1 MNNHFLERAPFHRR
15 PKAAAILV
23 LVALASLTKP
33 ASAEDAALRGTFEA
47 VRAIDAQMARIGYRL
62 ATANASL
69 CDRLEPGLGIVLHT
83 PSQYAGGLR
92 KEAAAHFRFAGPVAV
107 EAVIE
112 GSPAAQAG
120 IEADDTLIAIGPAQ
134 FAPADPQAKT
144 STAALI
150 KAAAQVA
157 ALPPDRPLEIHGV
170 RDGVAYTRTVTPVS
184 ACRTRFEAAI
194 KSDFE
199 AQADGEMVQLSSRF
213 LLDYPEDQVAAAM
226 AHELAHNVLRHGER
240 LEAQGVSYGL
250 LAGLGRNVRY
260 FRQTEIEAD
269 ILSVSLL
276 ANAGYDPNAAV
287 RFWRDF
293 GPKHAGGILLSRSHP
308 AWRDRLAT
316 IERTISAL
324 EAARP
329 AGRSLVQTRSQPLSG
344 EWQALL
350 VEAK

>member
-1 MNNHFLERAPFHRR
+1 MNNHFLERTPFHRR
-15 PKAAAILV
+15 LKAAAILA
-23 LVALASLTKP
+23 LLALASLTKP
-33 ASAEDAALRGTFEA
+33 ASAEDAPLRGTFEA

-62 ATANASL
+62 ATANAPL

-92 KEAAAHFRFAGPVAV
+92 NQAAAHFRFAGPVAV

-120 IEADDTLIAIGPAQ
+120 IQADDTLLAIGPAQ
-134 FAPADPQAKT
+134 FAPADPQAKA

-157 ALPPDRPLEIHGV
+157 ALPPDRPLEIRGV
-170 RDGVAYTRTVTPVS
+170 RDGVAYTRTVAPIP

-194 KSDFE
+194 KSDFAAE
-199 AQADGEMVQLSSRF
+199 ADGEMVQLSSRF
-213 LLDYPEDQVAAAM
+213 LTDYPEDQVAAAM
-226 AHELAHNVLRHGER
+226 AHELAHNILHHRER

-276 ANAGYDPNAAV
+276 ANAGYDPNAAA

-293 GPKHAGGILLSRSHP
+293 GPKHAGGVLLSRSHP

-316 IERTISAL
+316 IEHAIAELRG
-324 EAARP
+324 ARP
-329 AGRSLVQTRSQPLSG
+329 ERPAVLDSRDRRLDGT
-344 EWQALL
+344 WQSLL
-350 VEAK
+350 VKAR

>member
-15 PKAAAILV
+15 LKAAAILA

-33 ASAEDAALRGTFEA
+33 ASAEDAPLRGTFEA
-47 VRAIDAQMARIGYRL
+47 VRAIDAQMARIGYHL
-62 ATANASL
+62 ATANAPL

-83 PSQYAGGLR
+83 QSQYADRLR
-92 KEAAAHFRFAGPVAV
+92 KEAAQYFRFAGPVAA

-120 IEADDTLIAIGPAQ
+120 IQADDTLIAIGPVQ
-134 FAPADPQAKT
+134 FTPADPQAKT

-157 ALPPDRPLEIHGV
+157 ALPPDRPLEIRGV

-184 ACRTRFEAAI
+184 ACRTRFEAVIRA
-194 KSDFE
+194 DFE
-199 AQADGEMVQLSSRF
+199 AQADGEMVQLSNRF
-213 LLDYPEDQVAAAM
+213 LTDYPEDQVAAVM
-226 AHELAHNVLRHGER
+226 AHELAHNILHHRER

-276 ANAGYDPNAAV
+276 ANAGYDPNAAA
-287 RFWRDF
+287 RFWRHF
-293 GPKHAGGILLSRSHP
+293 GPKHAGGILQSRSHP
-308 AWRDRLAT
+308 AWRDRLFT
-316 IERTISAL
+316 IKRAVADVGREI
-324 EAARP
+324 P
-329 AGRSLVQTRSQPLSG
+329 AVPAVLASRDRPLSG
-344 EWQALL
+344 DWQSLL
-350 VEAK
+350 VSAR